1 MLTIM
6 IVVFSETS
14 LLVTVC
20 LHSVN
25 LKVLNTRPKID
36 YIHFNDLFVLAN
48 TRTIQFDTEG
58 KDQVKKKT
66 SQKASSFT

>member
-14 LLVTVC
+14 LFVTVY

-25 LKVLNTRPKID
+25 LKALNTRPKIY
-36 YIHFNDLFVLAN
+36 YIHFNDLFALAN

-58 KDQVKKKT
+58 KDQVKKNITK
-66 SQKASSFT
+66 SK